1 MKNILLAAA
10 MGLSLTLGAA
20 HAADTKQQTKMAVCN
35 KEAGEMKGD
44 ERKAFMKTCL
54 TAKKETPQQVKM
66 KGCNAE
72 AKDMKGAERK
82 KFMSECLKKD

>member
-1 MKNILLAAA
+1 MKNILFAAA
-10 MGLSLTLGAA
+10 IGLSLTFGAA
-20 HAADTKQQTKMAVCN
+20 HAAETKQQTKMAVCN
-35 KEAGEMKGD
+35 KEAADKKGD

-66 KGCNAE
+66 KSCNAE
-72 AKDMKGAERK
+72 AKGKKGDERK